1 MTMSY
6 YEVPQDIMENSE
18 EIMQWVEKSY
28 TAAINAKQK
37 KKK

>member
-1 MTMSY
+1 MTMSC

-18 EIMQWVEKSY
+18 EIKQWVEKSY
-28 TAAINAKQK
+28 SAAIDAKQK